1 MQVDIVFEVRDARI
15 LTSTRHPQLDEW
27 TNNKTRILVV
37 NRVDQVNKQ
46 DVKIWKAHFTAE
58 GRQAFFTNG
67 KLGDGTDKLQRA
79 AASMSKKVNASRVR
93 RGLKPRPVRACVM
106 GFPNIG
112 KSAIINRLLNRR
124 VVQSAAKPGV
134 TRGLRWIRMGED
146 LDLLDAPGIIPMSM
160 GVPPRAFH
168 IHSHLPRP
176 WAGGPVARVRPDSRP
191 TAAASLSCVV
201 HTAAA
206 AWSCLALCP

>member
-15 LTSTRHPQLDEW
+15 LESTRHPQLDEW
-27 TNNKTRILVV
+27 TANKTSILIV
-37 NRVDQVNKQ
+37 NRVDQVSKQ
-46 DVKIWKAHFTAE
+46 DIQTWKEYFAAE

-67 KLGDGTDKLQRA
+67 KLGQGTDKVQKA
-79 AASMSKKVNASRVR
+79 AASMSTKVNASRIR

-134 TRGLRWIRMGED
+134 TRALRWIRMGEQI
-146 LDLLDAPGIIPMSM
+146 DLLDAPGIIPMSI
-160 GVPPRAFH
+160 GTTH
-168 IHSHLPRP
+168 ISK
-176 WAGGPVARVRPDSRP
+176 
-191 TAAASLSCVV
+191 
-201 HTAAA
+201 
-206 AWSCLALCP
+206 